1 MEEIVN
7 KVSQSSLIT
16 LDLEDFIPNRS
27 QILRLDINDALDQG
41 IILREKDYRAWLK
54 EHITDSD
61 TQYIFIQ
68 DQTDAILPKWALM
81 LAQSV
86 ALRSDKHVCFGDEN
100 NCLEQLI
107 STNLEEW
114 FKEQKL
120 DKAKVVI
127 KGCSKYDLSLG
138 LYAKLI
144 KIAAPYCSSIM
155 YGEACSTVPLYK
167 AK

>member
-16 LDLEDFIPNRS
+16 LDLEDFIPNLS

-68 DQTDAILPKWALM
+68 DQTDAIL
-81 LAQSV
+81 
-86 ALRSDKHVCFGDEN
+86 
-100 NCLEQLI
+100 
-107 STNLEEW
+107 
-114 FKEQKL
+114 
-120 DKAKVVI
+120 
-127 KGCSKYDLSLG
+127 
-138 LYAKLI
+138 
-144 KIAAPYCSSIM
+144 
-155 YGEACSTVPLYK
+155 
-167 AK
+167 